1 MGNSAKILAQLE
13 ERLFELKPLLKNK
26 NPAKGWVRS
35 IREAMGMSGRQ
46 LADRIDVQAPRIPE
60 MEKAETHGNITLKS
74 LRRAAEAMDCEL
86 VYAFVPKTNLETSV
100 RTQARK
106 AASYNLDI
114 VANTMRLED
123 QGLSVQENANQF
135 DKMVEEWV
143 KDPPR
148 WLWDTK

>member
-1 MGNSAKILAQLE
+1 MGNSAKIRAQLE

-123 QGLSVQENANQF
+123 QGLSVKENANQF